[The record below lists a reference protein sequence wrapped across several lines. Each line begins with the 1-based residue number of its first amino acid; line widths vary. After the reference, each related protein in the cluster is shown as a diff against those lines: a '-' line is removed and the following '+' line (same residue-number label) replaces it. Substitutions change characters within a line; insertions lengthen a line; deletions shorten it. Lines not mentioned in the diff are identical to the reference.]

1 MPRANI
7 AVALA
12 HGLVPHPVQSW
23 ALVPFAIAQATRAG
37 TYFVPLGG
45 SNPIGTIGFVDAAAE
60 LAAQIEA
67 GAMPEPDI
75 VVTAL
80 GSGGTAA
87 GLAVGFEKLGMKTR
101 VVGVGISEPTIV
113 LEPLARRLAKRTAR
127 LAGMTSSAGVRA
139 ADRISVDLRW
149 LGSGYGH
156 PTPAGESATR
166 IAAEH
171 GLILDPTYTAKAF
184 RVRARSLRRPADGP
198 LLAHALG
205 IEASAVRGDP
215 VVRRAAS

>member
-75 VVTAL
+75 VVTAR
-80 GSGGTAA
+80 S
-87 GLAVGFEKLGMKTR
+87 
-101 VVGVGISEPTIV
+101 
-113 LEPLARRLAKRTAR
+113 AR
-127 LAGMTSSAGVRA
+127 
-139 ADRISVDLRW
+139 
-149 LGSGYGH
+149 
-156 PTPAGESATR
+156 
-166 IAAEH
+166 
-171 GLILDPTYTAKAF
+171 
-184 RVRARSLRRPADGP
+184 
-198 LLAHALG
+198 
-205 IEASAVRGDP
+205 AVR
-215 VVRRAAS
+215 RRGSRWASRSSG